1 MRNVEEM
8 SYEDIASTLDCK
20 LGTIKSRIAR
30 GREELRKRLGL

>member
-8 SYEDIASTLDCK
+8 SYEDIANALNCK